1 MDKKGEQGGSEILN
15 GQSGKT
21 PRRRIHLKGTKEPA
35 EKKAVG
41 DCVGPCLLDK
51 EFGFPANSNGK
62 PLEDFNKETNLS
74 WFMSLTDLSVSSV
87 ANRPEPRN

>member
-1 MDKKGEQGGSEILN
+1 MVK
-15 GQSGKT
+15 
-21 PRRRIHLKGTKEPA
+21 A

-51 EFGFPANSNGK
+51 EFGFPAKSNGK
-62 PLEDFNKETNLS
+62 PLEDCNKGTDLS

-87 ANRPEPRN
+87 ANRPEPRNRAVGIPGER